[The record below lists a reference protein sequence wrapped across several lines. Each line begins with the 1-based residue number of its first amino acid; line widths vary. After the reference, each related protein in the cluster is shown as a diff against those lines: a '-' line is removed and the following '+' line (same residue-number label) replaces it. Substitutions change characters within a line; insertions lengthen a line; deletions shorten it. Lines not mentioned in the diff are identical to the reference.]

1 MIYFLVCHDDMMH
14 THEKKNY
21 DYSILGVDSSMVS
34 IVRCKVLYQM
44 ILNQA
49 QSRSILQVWFSSGW
63 SESTLKEFIEACNLL
78 LESKKLPKNEANLLQ
93 HWLKKNV
100 TLTMATNEWFKG
112 TLFLCLYKHFL
123 IDHFLK
129 HA

>member
-1 MIYFLVCHDDMMH
+1 M
-14 THEKKNY
+14 KKNINY
-21 DYSILGVDSSMVS
+21 FILGVDSSMVS

-78 LESKKLPKNEANLLQ
+78 LESKKLPKNEANLIQ

-100 TLTMATNEWFKG
+100 NLMMATNEWFKG
-112 TLFLCLYKHFL
+112 TLFLFFHF
-123 IDHFLK
+123 
-129 HA
+129 

>member
-1 MIYFLVCHDDMMH
+1 M
-14 THEKKNY
+14 KKNI

-49 QSRSILQVWFSSGW
+49 QSRSVLQVWFSSGW

-78 LESKKLPKNEANLLQ
+78 LQSKKLPKNEADLVR
-93 HWLKKNV
+93 HWLTKDI
-100 TLTMATNEWFKG
+100 TLTNATNEWFKG
-112 TLFLCLYKHFL
+112 KR
-123 IDHFLK
+123 
-129 HA
+129 

>member
-1 MIYFLVCHDDMMH
+1 MLQN
-14 THEKKNY
+14 HEKII

-63 SESTLKEFIEACNLL
+63 SDSTLKEFIEACNLL
-78 LESKKLPKNEANLLQ
+78 LQCKKLPKNEANLLQ

-112 TLFLCLYKHFL
+112 TLFLCSYKHFL
-123 IDHFLK
+123 IDQFLK
-129 HA
+129 RA

>member
-1 MIYFLVCHDDMMH
+1 
-14 THEKKNY
+14 
-21 DYSILGVDSSMVS
+21 MVS

-49 QSRSILQVWFSSGW
+49 KSRSILQVWFSSGW

-78 LESKKLPKNEANLLQ
+78 LESKKLPKNEANLVQ

-100 TLTMATNEWFKG
+100 TLQMATNEWFKG
-112 TLFLCLYKHFL
+112 TLLFIYNFYFVPPSMSLVAHLEYQRTR
-123 IDHFLK
+123 I
-129 HA
+129 